1 MCACAERLQ
10 VQADQFL
17 PSDSQTLLTLGLITI
32 EQRFGEK
39 RDFDVKSFVV
49 REKYVPVRQPIPKR
63 PPDGLNLP
71 RLMWT
76 ICKRWNDEFL
86 ERKYDS

>member
-1 MCACAERLQ
+1 MLKK
-10 VQADQFL
+10 
-17 PSDSQTLLTLGLITI
+17 LIKVHI
-32 EQRFGEK
+32 EAVEQRFGE
-39 RDFDVKSFVV
+39 RQDFDVKSFVV
-49 REKYVPVRQPIPKR
+49 REKYVLVRQPIPKR

-86 ERKYDS
+86 EGQ